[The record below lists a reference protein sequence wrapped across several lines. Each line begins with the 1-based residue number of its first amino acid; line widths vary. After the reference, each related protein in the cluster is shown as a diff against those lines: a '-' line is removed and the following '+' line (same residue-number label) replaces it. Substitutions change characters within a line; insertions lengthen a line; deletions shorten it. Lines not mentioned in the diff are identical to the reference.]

1 MREIVHLQVGQCG
14 NQIGSKVI
22 NYKKYK
28 KKHTHTSIYK
38 TPHYC
43 KHLHTSMGLILKH

>member
-22 NYKKYK
+22 NYNK
-28 KKHTHTSIYK
+28 KKRNTHLYININT
-38 TPHYC
+38 
-43 KHLHTSMGLILKH
+43 LL